1 MVIVHRNIHIERVIL
16 YHVLLLPSLFHSS
29 LITALNEEFTED
41 EIQRA
46 TLYVLLTMLSIL
58 YLMKGLCIYFSHFS
72 PQQH

>member
-1 MVIVHRNIHIERVIL
+1 MVKVHRNIHIEREIL
-16 YHVLLLPSLFHSS
+16 YNVLHLPSLFHSS

-58 YLMKGLCIYFSHFS
+58 YLMKGLCIYFSRFS